1 MLSFICC
8 SSTDTYVCVCNAKKW
23 QTHAT
28 NTVPCMQHSRIA
40 AMRKQQ
46 RSKGKQPSESSDAK
60 WLLCPAASGCLS
72 PDWKDTLN
80 LARIFGCMLHTSFTA
95 SNDAENSKISTK
107 QILAQ
112 PSTAQ
117 RSAAQHSTAQYSTA
131 QHSTVLAQHNMT
143 QAGTQD
149 KTSIQAGTCH
159 MAERDCCCSA
169 TPAKSVQYMC
179 STVGTNR
186 TATVLPGL
194 CIKRLPTSIWNA
206 QSRSSQTQADSR

>member
-8 SSTDTYVCVCNAKKW
+8 SSTDTYMCVCNAKKW

-28 NTVPCMQHSRIA
+28 NTVPRMQHSRIA

-60 WLLCPAASGCLS
+60 WLLCPAASECLS

-80 LARIFGCMLHTSFTA
+80 LARIFGCMLHTSFMA

-107 QILAQ
+107 HILAQ

-117 RSAAQHSTAQYSTA
+117 RNAAQHSTAQHSTA
-131 QHSTVLAQHNMT
+131 QHSTAQHDTGWNT
-143 QAGTQD
+143 RQD
-149 KTSIQAGTCH
+149 SSTGW
-159 MAERDCCCSA
+159 D
-169 TPAKSVQYMC
+169 TPH
-179 STVGTNR
+179 GR
-186 TATVLPGL
+186 
-194 CIKRLPTSIWNA
+194 KRLLLQCNTSQKFA
-206 QSRSSQTQADSR
+206 VHV